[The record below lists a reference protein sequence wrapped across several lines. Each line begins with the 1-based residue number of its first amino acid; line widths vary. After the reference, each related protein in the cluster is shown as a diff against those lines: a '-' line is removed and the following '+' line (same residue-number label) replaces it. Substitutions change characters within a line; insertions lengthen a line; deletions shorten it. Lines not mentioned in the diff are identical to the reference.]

1 MTTLSGS
8 ALPYLKGFD
17 TYIASA
23 AAHDQDRPGGPSA
36 RVEYTSTVGDCA
48 PETYVGDVLRTR
60 LAYGKSDL
68 EIDAYS
74 YVLSH
79 SHEELDPADDDMGA
93 VAHGLAR
100 AWAEE
105 AWPGRQVKI
114 VTQRDNGRWEGG
126 DDNRAWVEGHWHSH
140 IVVANVA
147 EEPVTLRWT
156 DAKGIEKTKT
166 YAAGRAI
173 DGDLKNIFRL
183 RRVTDDVVMREWKY
197 DNAAYIEKCQKISEG
212 SAAKQDLAQRAERGY
227 STYDEVRVKLRAAA
241 SQAADWDDYVAR
253 CQSSAVD
260 VRVRGTAG
268 VSYSWV
274 GDDGLERKARARGK
288 TGIGPEF
295 TRAEVEARCAAN
307 AATLAR
313 GQTLAAPEPTLVVPT
328 STVGPDRPRPR
339 YFTADGRPPWEQDE
353 ADYASY
359 VRQTGGTYEGRAAQ
373 AVATGEAVAGVTLT
387 RDTDDRVTAAVDAG
401 AGPMVVDV
409 DPTLAA
415 RVHEVESREAA
426 VARAEARAAKTIQ
439 SAQDDATTLRRQARA
454 DEAARVRTEWAAIR
468 PQLIAEAEAAGRQ
481 HGQAA
486 WERDE
491 RPALVTAARVEGFK
505 RGHAE
510 GRQEVTDE
518 LEAAREARRAA
529 AEQLREISG
538 LTPEEAAE
546 RVLDEHT
553 VKARVALTRYRVP
566 KVAYDADGTPHRVT
580 GADGKPAITTAWDQ
594 MKTDV
599 ARGPGRAADVTVG
612 QARRAGRQ
620 ARQDLASHTE
630 RVHNGRSRDTNSRD
644 RAFGE

>member
-8 ALPYLKGFD
+8 SLPFLKGFD
-17 TYIASA
+17 TYISSA

-36 RVEYTSTVGDCA
+36 RVEYMSTVGDCA

-79 SHEELDPADDDMGA
+79 SHAELDPADDDMGA

-100 AWAEE
+100 AWAAE

-126 DDNRAWVEGHWHSH
+126 DDRAWVEGHWHSH

-156 DAKGIEKTKT
+156 DAKGTDKAKT

-183 RRVTDDVVMREWKY
+183 RRVTDDVVMRVWKY
-197 DNAAYIEKCQKISEG
+197 DNAAFVEECRRFVDG
-212 SAAKQDLAQRAERGY
+212 SASKQDLAQRAERGY
-227 STYDEVRVKLRAAA
+227 STYDEVRVKLRVAA
-241 SQAADWDDYVAR
+241 SQATGWDDYVAR

-295 TRAEVEARCAAN
+295 TRAEVESRCAAN

-313 GQTLAAPEPTLVVPT
+313 GETLAAPEPTLVVPT
-328 STVGPDRPRPR
+328 STVVPDRPRPR
-339 YFTADGRPPWEQDE
+339 YLTEDGRPPWQQGEDS
-353 ADYASY
+353 YAAH

-373 AVATGEAVAGVTLT
+373 ALATAEAVEGVEGVTLT
-387 RDTDDRVTAAVDAG
+387 RETDGRVTAAVDAG
-401 AGPMVVDV
+401 AGPLVVDV
-409 DPTLAA
+409 DHALVA

-426 VARAEARAAKTIQ
+426 VARTEARAAATIR
-439 SAQDDATTLRRQARA
+439 SAQDEATAIRRQARA
-454 DEAARVRTEWAAIR
+454 DEAAAVRTEWESMR
-468 PQLIAEAEAAGRQ
+468 PQVIAEAQAAGRQ
-481 HGQAA
+481 HGRAA

-491 RPALVTAARVEGFK
+491 KPALVTASRVEGF
-505 RGHAE
+505 E
-510 GRQEVTDE
+510 QGRADGREEVTDE
-518 LEAAREARRAA
+518 LEAARRDRRAA
-529 AEQLREISG
+529 AEQLREVSG
-538 LTPEEAAE
+538 LTPEEATE
-546 RVLDEHT
+546 RVLDDYT
-553 VKARVALTRYRVP
+553 VKARVALTRYRVRQ
-566 KVAYDADGTPHRVT
+566 VAYDPDGTPHAVT
-580 GADGKPAITTAWDQ
+580 GADGKPAITTAWEQ

-599 ARGPGRAADVTVG
+599 ASGPGRGADVTVG

-620 ARQDLASHTE
+620 ARQNLAAQAE
-630 RVHNGRSRDTNSRD
+630 RQNARSSQD
-644 RAFGE
+644 RGFGL

>member
-8 ALPYLKGFD
+8 SLPFLKGFD
-17 TYIASA
+17 TYISSA

-36 RVEYTSTVGDCA
+36 RVEYMSTVGDCA

-79 SHEELDPADDDMGA
+79 SHAELDPADDDMGA

-100 AWAEE
+100 AWAAE

-126 DDNRAWVEGHWHSH
+126 DDRAWVEGHWHSH

-156 DAKGIEKTKT
+156 DAKGTDKAKT

-197 DNAAYIEKCQKISEG
+197 DNAAFVEECRRFADG
-212 SAAKQDLAQRAERGY
+212 SASKQDLAQRAERGY
-227 STYDEVRVKLRAAA
+227 STYDEVRVKLRVAA
-241 SQAADWDDYVAR
+241 SQATGWDDYVAR

-260 VRVRGTAG
+260 VRARGTAG

-295 TRAEVEARCAAN
+295 TRAEVESRCAAN

-313 GQTLAAPEPTLVVPT
+313 GETLAAPEPTLVVPT
-328 STVGPDRPRPR
+328 STVVPDRPRPR
-339 YFTADGRPPWEQDE
+339 YLTEDGRPPWQQGEDS
-353 ADYASY
+353 YAAH
-359 VRQTGGTYEGRAAQ
+359 VRQSGGTYEGRAAQ
-373 AVATGEAVAGVTLT
+373 ALATSEAVEGVTLT
-387 RDTDDRVTAAVDAG
+387 RATDDRVTAEVDAG
-401 AGPMVVDV
+401 AGPLVVDV
-409 DPTLAA
+409 HPTLAA

-426 VARAEARAAKTIQ
+426 VARAEARAAETIQ
-439 SAQDDATTLRRQARA
+439 SAQNDATTIRERARA
-454 DEAARVRTEWAAIR
+454 DEAARVRTEWDAMR
-468 PQLIAEAEAAGRQ
+468 PQVIAEAEAAGRQ
-481 HGQAA
+481 LGQET

-491 RPALVTAARVEGFK
+491 RSTLVAAARVEGFEQG
-505 RGHAE
+505 RAE

-529 AEQLREISG
+529 AEQLRDVSG
-538 LTPEEAAE
+538 LTPAEAAE

-553 VKARVALTRYRVP
+553 VKAQVALRRYRVP
-566 KVAYDADGTPHRVT
+566 KVAYDPAGTPHRVT
-580 GADGKPAITTAWDQ
+580 GPDGRPAITNAWEQ

-599 ARGPGRAADVTVG
+599 AHGPGRSDDVTVG
-612 QARRAGRQ
+612 QARRAGRL
-620 ARQDLASHTE
+620 ARQDLVDHAE
-630 RVHNGRSRDTNSRD
+630 RVPNAHSRD
-644 RAFGE
+644 RSHDKGFGH